1 MKRKLLTALL
11 CVTLAAGLLAGC
23 GKKEKSEETP
33 APETQE
39 ETSEE
44 ENEEPAAE
52 AENLSFEIV
61 SKGLQQQYWQA
72 VKNGVEQKA
81 EELGVNVNF
90 VGPASEAD
98 INDQVQMLENAL
110 NSSPSAIGLAALD
123 TNSVMDL
130 LSQAM
135 DKNVPII
142 GFDSGVPN
150 APEGSVQ
157 ATCATNNYAAGAL
170 AAEKIYEAVKDRID
184 GTVRIGVLTPDA
196 TADSTIQRGLGF
208 IDKIAELAKADNYTS
223 TVVGNEKYVNDS
235 QCEKTDNANVIIDV
249 RVPASMTS
257 ELSAADATSLMNEG
271 DTVAIFAVN
280 EHSANAIITANENLN
295 KCGTGEGQTN

>member
-98 INDQVQMLENAL
+98 INDQVQML
-110 NSSPSAIGLAALD
+110 D
-123 TNSVMDL
+123 
-130 LSQAM
+130 
-135 DKNVPII
+135 
-142 GFDSGVPN
+142 F
-150 APEGSVQ
+150 
-157 ATCATNNYAAGAL
+157 GAL
-170 AAEKIYEAVKDRID
+170 CSGCHII
-184 GTVRIGVLTPDA
+184 
-196 TADSTIQRGLGF
+196 
-208 IDKIAELAKADNYTS
+208 
-223 TVVGNEKYVNDS
+223 NE
-235 QCEKTDNANVIIDV
+235 
-249 RVPASMTS
+249 
-257 ELSAADATSLMNEG
+257 
-271 DTVAIFAVN
+271 
-280 EHSANAIITANENLN
+280 
-295 KCGTGEGQTN
+295 